1 MSLGVPPVA
10 TRLGGF
16 ADRIQDGVTGFLIT
30 PTSDSLVRK
39 VYDLAEDRSPLA
51 AVRRNL
57 AGMPPR
63 STAEMVADYE
73 QFLPLPRFNQA
84 LYARRLPESAA
95 QAPIDQ
101 LLWRQEILEET
112 FAQMLDRGYHALR
125 VKIAL
130 TPRLR
135 NWQRRIAAATAAV
148 AFRAVKLACRML
160 GPGSPAVPL
169 PLAADPHEAVAVR
182 RAAA

>member
-1 MSLGVPPVA
+1 
-10 TRLGGF
+10 
-16 ADRIQDGVTGFLIT
+16 
-30 PTSDSLVRK
+30 
-39 VYDLAEDRSPLA
+39 
-51 AVRRNL
+51 
-57 AGMPPR
+57 
-63 STAEMVADYE
+63 MVADYE